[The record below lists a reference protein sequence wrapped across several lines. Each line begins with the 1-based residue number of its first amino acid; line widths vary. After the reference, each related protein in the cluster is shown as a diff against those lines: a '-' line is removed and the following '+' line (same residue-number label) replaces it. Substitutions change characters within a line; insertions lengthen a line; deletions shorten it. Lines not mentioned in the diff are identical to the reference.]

1 MTIRVCVPVFARLAA
16 GEVNPAKAI
25 IEGDMDLHDLGVAA
39 RLGEMF
45 GQGSAF

>member
-1 MTIRVCVPVFARLAA
+1 MRVAA

-25 IEGDMDLHDLGVAA
+25 LDGDMDLEGDLGVAA

-45 GQGSAF
+45 GQESAW

>member
-1 MTIRVCVPVFARLAA
+1 MFARIAA

-25 IEGDMDLHDLGVAA
+25 IEGEMDLHGDLGVAA